1 MEKTDVLVIGAGPAG
16 LAASLEAAKSGARV
30 TMLERESRAGGILK
44 QCIHDGF
51 GLIRFGERLS
61 GCEYAERY
69 LEEVVGQENITI
81 KLQTFVCGIK
91 RVLEGFLVTAT
102 HNRGMLR
109 LIAKTIVLATGCR
122 ERTAKQVNIQGSRP
136 QGVMTAGA
144 AQHYVNLLG
153 GLPFER
159 CVILGSGDIGL
170 IMARRLTLEGAKV
183 LGVYEILPSPS
194 GLTRNIHQCLVDYN
208 IPLHLSHTVT
218 RVFGEE
224 KLHSVEVAQVNN
236 KLQPIKG
243 TEKIIQCD
251 GLMLSVGLI
260 PENEIAESL
269 GVEIDSCTKGAFVDE
284 NMMTSIPGVFCAG
297 NALHVHDLV
306 DYVSEC
312 AQIAGAAAA
321 EYTRGESRYISLQT
335 SGLLYLV
342 PQRIRVGSEK
352 RVPLY
357 FRAKT
362 EMAKAHFSL
371 ILNGQTILE
380 KRLTNLKPPEMVKL
394 VAQMPT
400 IRQEDALF
408 AKLEELK

>member
-1 MEKTDVLVIGAGPAG
+1 MERTDVLVIGAGPSG
-16 LAASLEAAKSGARV
+16 LAASLEAAKKGAKV
-30 TMLERESRAGGILK
+30 TILEREARAGGILK

-69 LEEVVGQENITI
+69 LKEVTEQEGIEI
-81 KLQTFVCGIK
+81 KLQTFVCEIK
-91 RVLEGFLVTAT
+91 RVLEGFLVSAT
-102 HNRGMLR
+102 SNSGMIR
-109 LIAKTIVLATGCR
+109 LLAKAIVLATGCR

-194 GLTRNIHQCLVDYN
+194 GLTRNIHQCLIDFD

-224 KLHSVEVAQVNN
+224 KLNSVEVAQVDECFR
-236 KLQPIKG
+236 PIKG
-243 TEKIIQCD
+243 TEQIIECD

-260 PENEIAESL
+260 PENEIAEQL
-269 GVEIDSCTKGAFVDE
+269 GVEIDPATKGALVNE
-284 NMMTSIPGVFCAG
+284 NMMTSVPGVFSAG

-312 AQIAGAAAA
+312 SAIAGSAAA
-321 EYTRGESRYISLQT
+321 EYNRQANKLLTLQKEGFLYI
-335 SGLLYLV
+335 V
-342 PQRIRVGSEK
+342 PQRISLGNEK
-352 RVPLY
+352 KVPLY
-357 FRAKT
+357 FRAKKD
-362 EMAKAHFSL
+362 MPKARFTL
-371 ILNGQTILE
+371 TLNGQVILQ
-380 KRLTNLKPPEMVKL
+380 KRLSNLKPPEMVKL
-394 VAQMPT
+394 EAQIPPLA
-400 IRQEDALF
+400 QGDNLL
-408 AKLEELK
+408 AKLEEL

>member
-1 MEKTDVLVIGAGPAG
+1 MERTDVLVIGAGPAG
-16 LAASLEAAKSGARV
+16 LAASLEAAKSGAKV
-30 TMLERESRAGGILK
+30 TMLEREARAGGILK

-51 GLIRFGERLS
+51 GLIQFGERLS

-69 LEEVVGQENITI
+69 LEEVVDQKNITI
-81 KLQTFVCGIK
+81 KLQTFVCDIK
-91 RVLEGFLVTAT
+91 RVLEGFLITAT
-102 HNRGMLR
+102 HNKGMLR

-136 QGVMTAGA
+136 QGVITAGA
-144 AQHYVNLLG
+144 VQHYVNLLG

-194 GLTRNIHQCLVDYN
+194 GLTRNIHQCLVDYD

-224 KLHSVEVAQVNN
+224 KLHSVEVAQVDD
-236 KLQPIKG
+236 KLRPIKG
-243 TEKIIQCD
+243 TEKIIKCD

-269 GVEIDSCTKGAFVDE
+269 GVEIDACTKGAFVDE
-284 NMMTSIPGVFCAG
+284 DMMTNIPGVFCAG

-306 DYVSEC
+306 DYVSQC
-312 AQIAGAAAA
+312 AQIAGGAAAR
-321 EYTRGESRYISLQT
+321 YTSSKNKYISLKT

-342 PQRIRVGSEK
+342 PQRISAGSEK
-352 RVPLY
+352 SVPLY
-357 FRAKT
+357 FRAKK
-362 EMAKAHFSL
+362 EMIKARFSL
-371 ILNGQTILE
+371 ILNGEIILE
-380 KRLTNLKPPEMVKL
+380 KRLANLKPPEMVKL
-394 VAQMPT
+394 VAQMPYLG
-400 IRQEDALF
+400 QEDKLF
-408 AKLEELK
+408 AKLEEL